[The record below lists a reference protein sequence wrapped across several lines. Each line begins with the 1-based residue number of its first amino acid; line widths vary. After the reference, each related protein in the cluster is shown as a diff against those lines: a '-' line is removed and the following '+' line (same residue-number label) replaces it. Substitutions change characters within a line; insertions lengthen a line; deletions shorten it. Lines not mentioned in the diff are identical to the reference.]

1 MKVKIANSRSIGKNM
16 RVISDELWG
25 KINKPLTGP
34 DWKIL
39 KTIPNARKSFFWLRS
54 NIDPSLLVKKT
65 LFSVWSVFVETM
77 MAKCICVYS
86 AILNKETSHSFEHKL
101 VLNFYLAEVNLAVC
115 IQFWNV
121 WLEKNIQVK
130 KRRKSLTVWTQKLFP
145 KNCLKIQPH

>member
-16 RVISDELWG
+16 HVISAELWR
-25 KINKPLTGP
+25 KIKKPLTGL

-39 KTIPNARKSFFWLRS
+39 KTIPNAWKSFSWLRS
-54 NIDPSLLVKKT
+54 NIDPILLVKKA
-65 LFSVWSVFVETM
+65 LFSAWSVFVETI
-77 MAKCICVYS
+77 MAECVYS
-86 AILNKETSHSFEHKL
+86 AILNKETCHSFEHKL
-101 VLNFYLAEVNLAVC
+101 VLNFYLAGVNLAVC

-121 WLEKNIQVK
+121 SLEKNIRV